1 MPLRRRELNTKS
13 MFSTLFSR
21 NTSLTLITSEYLPE
35 LARAQAAREAIL
47 AAKKAESMNR
57 LMKDLSID
65 RQQNPEGF
73 ANDKWEEEE
82 PMEDDEDAE
91 LSDNDIVD
99 RSTSRLLLL
108 K

>member
-1 MPLRRRELNTKS
+1 MLLRCQELNTKS
-13 MFSTLFSR
+13 TPSTLFSR

-35 LARAQAAREAIL
+35 LARAQAAREANL
-47 AAKKAESMNR
+47 AAKKADSMNR

-73 ANDKWEEEE
+73 ANDKWEEDE